1 MLSTI
6 SMPKIMKEKTIHQPY
21 LSRAKD
27 LEISR
32 GIAFIISSHQHKIRY
47 TKEHGKKIKIFETS
61 GKPTDT
67 F

>member
-47 TKEHGKKIKIFETS
+47 TKEHGKKN
-61 GKPTDT
+61 
-67 F
+67 